1 MTCPRSHSTGTQE
14 TWISIWEC
22 LTPGSC
28 TWPPVFPRLHRP
40 KNKKPLIMTSCN
52 FMGDFIAFSTQ
63 FLMCAWS
70 LSHIRLFVTPWT
82 VARQAPLCIGFSR
95 QEYWRGLPFAS
106 PGNLPDPG
114 IKPESPSLAGGVLT
128 AESPGK
134 PSISLDSSAR

>member
-106 PGNLPDPG
+106 PGNLPDPVF
-114 IKPESPSLAGGVLT
+114 PV
-128 AESPGK
+128 
-134 PSISLDSSAR
+134 SSAHLFPPLSLFLVSDLVIALPMCVCA